1 MNDSGNVNRTFD
13 RKIEDYLYDNS
24 SEWEE
29 AKEFFVD
36 EILPEIDLKH
46 IISDRDPTS
55 KIEHLVDLEDGR
67 QMLVYP
73 IEYSIPGYDHHNQII
88 NHERIVP
95 YSLTIIKRDSSQS
108 TFIQNFMTNHYSS
121 KYTQY
126 IILLLNIL
134 IITFGFCILRKKT
147 NQIVKPLDELIINL
161 RTIANDK
168 R

>member
-1 MNDSGNVNRTFD
+1 MPTELKTSVVITKNDSGNVNKTID

-29 AKEFFVD
+29 AKEFFIE

-95 YSLTIIKRDSSQS
+95 YSLTIIKRDSS
-108 TFIQNFMTNHYSS
+108 
-121 KYTQY
+121 
-126 IILLLNIL
+126 
-134 IITFGFCILRKKT
+134 
-147 NQIVKPLDELIINL
+147 
-161 RTIANDK
+161 
-168 R
+168 